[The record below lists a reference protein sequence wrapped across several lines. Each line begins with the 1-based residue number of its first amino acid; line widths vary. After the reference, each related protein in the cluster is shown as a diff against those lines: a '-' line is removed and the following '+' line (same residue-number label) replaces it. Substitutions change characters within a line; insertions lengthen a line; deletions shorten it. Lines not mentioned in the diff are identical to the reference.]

1 MKKKD
6 WLRITIAAITV
17 AAVVMAFMIAFQG
30 ELRRIVEEE
39 TDKTILE
46 ATEKSATALREKI
59 NGDLDMIRGMA
70 LIIGDIGTFDADHWI
85 DVLTDHPL
93 FQEFERLGF
102 VTPDG
107 RGYSRKVYN
116 INLADRD
123 YVKEALAGRAY
134 ISDVIIDRTFQKPTI
149 YYSAPVRSNGEILGA
164 IALGIYTEDY
174 GGSIHLTSLGGEG
187 ESYVID
193 GAGKVILQSQ
203 KTYSTHDLFIIF
215 EKLAITAQDQEAIQ
229 QNMKDGI
236 GGKLVYSTGQD
247 HSHVFYQPLGIK
259 NWYLLTVVPESL
271 MAEKTAS
278 ITRIVNLL
286 GIAALLTLFG
296 FFSYV
301 EWVRSRHRKA
311 LERMAY
317 VDELTGI
324 MNKNSFKIQ
333 GEQLIDRSQETYAFV
348 LLDIDRFKLI
358 NDQFGYEQGN
368 ALLKFIASKISKL
381 VGPEERCARFQAD
394 RFGMLLEFHG
404 NEALESRLRQLIQDL
419 SDYEF
424 PGETHL
430 NLVYCLGIKI
440 VEDKNLPIETIAD
453 RAAFAA
459 SKVKGKHISDL
470 AYYDDSIRSQLLDES
485 EMERE
490 MKAALQNG
498 EFQVYLQP
506 KIDLVTE
513 RITGAEALV
522 RWQHPVKGLIPPGR
536 FIPLF
541 ERSGLVVDLDI
552 YMLDQ
557 ICRLQKRWQ
566 EEGKHLYPIS
576 VNQSQ
581 LHLYN
586 PVYHETVIRLIE
598 THGVDPRYIELELTE
613 SVFYAEVEF
622 LNKVMK
628 ILRNKGFLVSID
640 DFGSG
645 YSSLNMLKDIE
656 VDVLKLDGA
665 FLRVNADQ
673 ERSEKI
679 IETVV
684 TMASE
689 LGMKSLAEGVET
701 EQQVRFLQRIGCN
714 QAQGYYYH
722 KPMPATDYEQLVY
735 GGQ

>member
-1 MKKKD
+1 M
-6 WLRITIAAITV
+6 
-17 AAVVMAFMIAFQG
+17 
-30 ELRRIVEEE
+30 
-39 TDKTILE
+39 
-46 ATEKSATALREKI
+46 
-59 NGDLDMIRGMA
+59 
-70 LIIGDIGTFDADHWI
+70 
-85 DVLTDHPL
+85 
-93 FQEFERLGF
+93 
-102 VTPDG
+102 
-107 RGYSRKVYN
+107 
-116 INLADRD
+116 
-123 YVKEALAGRAY
+123 KEALAGRAY
-134 ISDVIIDRTFQKPTI
+134 ISDVMIDRTFQKPTI
-149 YYSAPVRSNGEILGA
+149 YYSAPVRSNGKILGA

-193 GAGKVILQSQ
+193 SAGKVILQSH
-203 KTYSTHDLFIIF
+203 KTYSTHDLYIIF
-215 EKLAITAQDQEAIQ
+215 EKLDITAQDQEAIQ

-236 GGKLVYSTGQD
+236 GGKLVYSSEED
-247 HSHVFYQPLGIK
+247 HNHVFYQPLGIK

-333 GEQLIDRSQETYAFV
+333 GEQLIDRSQETYAIV

-358 NDQFGYEQGN
+358 NDQFGFEQGN
-368 ALLKFIASKISKL
+368 ALLKFIASQISKL

-470 AYYDDSIRSQLLDES
+470 AYYDDSMRNQLLEES
-485 EMERE
+485 EMEME
-490 MKAALQNG
+490 MKAALLNG

-506 KIDLVTE
+506 KIDLETE
-513 RITGAEALV
+513 TIAGAEALV
-522 RWQHPVKGLIPPGR
+522 RWQHPLKGLIPPGR

-628 ILRNKGFLVSID
+628 ILRDKGFLVSID

-684 TMASE
+684 TMTRE

-701 EQQVRFLQRIGCN
+701 EEQVRFLQRIGCN
-714 QAQGYYYH
+714 QVQGYYYY